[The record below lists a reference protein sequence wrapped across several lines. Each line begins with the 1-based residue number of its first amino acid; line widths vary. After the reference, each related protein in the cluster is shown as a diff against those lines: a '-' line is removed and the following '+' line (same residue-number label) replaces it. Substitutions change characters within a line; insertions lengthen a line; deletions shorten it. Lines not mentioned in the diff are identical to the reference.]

1 MEDCKEIIEKIKDVE
16 EANRRQLESQKRM
29 IEDITKEQ
37 DYCENR
43 DISLEDYKIFLD
55 ELYKLFEMSKKFY
68 E

>member
-55 ELYKLFEMSKKFY
+55 ELYKLLEMSKKFY